1 MPKQTTGPR
10 VIARPS
16 VGNGLQFVLRP
27 VAYLRELRHLHAGGP
42 CLVLSDLCQ
51 QKQAPWRRIAI
62 LLAQS
67 QDVAEQAFCSKRSG
81 WRTNSGVVI
90 VPPAT
95 QPPTRLQAFGGRISR
110 ASPEECRTRPQVR
123 GRFQ

>member
-1 MPKQTTGPR
+1 MASYSHSLRSVAGCSPTGFLFGKG
-10 VIARPS
+10 A
-16 VGNGLQFVLRP
+16 
-27 VAYLRELRHLHAGGP
+27 
-42 CLVLSDLCQ
+42 
-51 QKQAPWRRIAI
+51 
-62 LLAQS
+62 
-67 QDVAEQAFCSKRSG
+67 G

-110 ASPEECRTRPQVR
+110 ASLEECRTRPQVR